1 MIAQH
6 GERTMPAGNSILIK
20 EATILTAADAALQRS
35 DILIT
40 NGRIAAIEA
49 QGQFDGCAASA
60 HVVNGRDKL
69 VIPGLVN
76 AHYHSH
82 DVLSRGMFEDIP
94 LELWIA
100 LAILPPTRLL
110 SAREVRLRTLLGA
123 IECLRNGITTVQ
135 DMVGCGPGAEQH
147 VETIIAAYQEVGIR
161 CVLSLQ
167 VGNRSAVDCLPGV
180 RESLPAHLLPLL
192 ANAASDV
199 PRIID
204 FVAAPLV
211 SPPRARLHWAIAPG
225 SPQRCTFELLA
236 GLAELANRYD
246 LPVVTHVN
254 ESKLQVYLA
263 RDLYRHYGGSPLDYL
278 DAAGLLN
285 SGLCMAHCVWLNDE
299 EIARAAKAN
308 AAIVTNPVSNLK
320 LKNGIAPLRKFR
332 QAGIR
337 LAIGCD
343 NVSAGDA
350 QNVFEAMK
358 LVCNLSAGKGT
369 RPSGFSAVDAM
380 AMATSG
386 GAAILGLGD
395 AIGSIAVGKA
405 ADLVLIDLSEPA
417 YLPLNN
423 AVRQL
428 VYSESGR
435 GVHTVIVDGAIVV
448 DDRRMTTVDYAALAG
463 EAAELG
469 EIYAADCRKHGERLA
484 SAAPYILDVVRRHGE
499 QPLDFD
505 RWLLAGDELA
515 GEPG

>member
-1 MIAQH
+1 M
-6 GERTMPAGNSILIK
+6 MPAGNSILIK
-20 EATILTAADAALQRS
+20 GPIVLPVADGALEHS
-35 DILIT
+35 DILIRD
-40 NGRIAAIEA
+40 GRIAAIA
-49 QGQFDGCAASA
+49 PHGQLNESAASA
-60 HVVNGRDKL
+60 RVVDGRGKL

-100 LAILPPTRLL
+100 LAILPPTRPL
-110 SAREVRLRTLLGA
+110 STREVRLRTLLGA

-167 VGNRSAVDCLPGV
+167 VGNRPALDCLPGL
-180 RESLPAHLLPLL
+180 RETLPAHLTPLL
-192 ANAASDV
+192 AGEAPDV
-199 PRIID
+199 RRIID
-204 FVAAPLV
+204 FVSAPLA

-236 GLAELANRYD
+236 GLADLARRYD

-263 RDLYRHYGGSPLDYL
+263 RDLYRGYGGSALGYL

-285 SGLCMAHCVWLNDE
+285 SRLCMAHCVWLSND
-299 EIARAAKAN
+299 EIARTAEAN
-308 AAIVTNPVSNLK
+308 VAIVTNPASNLK

-332 QAGIR
+332 HAGIR

-350 QNVFEAMK
+350 QNMFEAMK

-369 RPSGFSAVDAM
+369 RPSGFAARDAM
-380 AMATSG
+380 TMATTA
-386 GAAILGLGD
+386 GADILGLGD
-395 AIGSIAVGKA
+395 TIGSVAVGKA

-435 GVHTVIVDGAIVV
+435 GVNTVIVDGTIIV
-448 DDRRMTTVDYAALAG
+448 DDRRITTVDYPALAS

-469 EIYAADCRKHGERLA
+469 AIYAADCRRHGERLA
-484 SAAPYILDVVRRHGE
+484 VVAPYILDVVRRHGDE
-499 QPLDFD
+499 PLPFD
-505 RWLLAGDELA
+505 RWASAGDEMA
-515 GEPG
+515 SEPG